1 KSLGD
6 FLFRFYLLN
15 LVLQK
20 CNKPYIKRYQQAKM
34 TYYTFHLN
42 DSGALEYETEIDR
55 GNSKILI
62 CEMYNGEEFNKLND
76 ILFSTHF
83 NGYVLN
89 NKALNIFK
97 ELNLPKHFILPASV
111 KRKEKFLTIIPITK
125 SYKYNYL
132 KFDKKDFDRFYE
144 WIDFDKS
151 DIWVTKS
158 KKEFKK
164 LESHQERL
172 YFIEQNGK
180 LKYSESYSF
189 VSKKIVFKNSFDQ
202 EIDMFKIP
210 FYSSGTYISER
221 FFDKIKASQL
231 SDVLFAK
238 SKDDIGKVWKS
249 SFPIIEFT
257 K

>member
-1 KSLGD
+1 
-6 FLFRFYLLN
+6 
-15 LVLQK
+15 
-20 CNKPYIKRYQQAKM
+20 M

-42 DSGALEYETEIDR
+42 DSGALEYETEVEK
-55 GNSKILI
+55 GNTKILV
-62 CEMYNGEEFNKLND
+62 CEMYDGDEFNKLND

-97 ELNLPKHFILPASV
+97 ELNLPKYSILSASV
-111 KRKEKFLTIIPITK
+111 KRKEKLFNIIPTTK
-125 SYKYNYL
+125 KYKYNYL
-132 KFDKKDFDRFYE
+132 KFDKKDFERFYE
-144 WIDFDKS
+144 WIDFEKS
-151 DIWVTKS
+151 EIWVTKS

-172 YFIEQNGK
+172 DFIKQNAE

-189 VSKKIVFKNSFDQ
+189 LSKKIVFKSSFDR

-210 FYSSGTYISER
+210 FYSSGVYISER
-221 FFDKIKASQL
+221 FFNKIKASQL
-231 SDVLFAK
+231 TDVLFAK

-249 SFPIIEFT
+249 SFLIIEFT